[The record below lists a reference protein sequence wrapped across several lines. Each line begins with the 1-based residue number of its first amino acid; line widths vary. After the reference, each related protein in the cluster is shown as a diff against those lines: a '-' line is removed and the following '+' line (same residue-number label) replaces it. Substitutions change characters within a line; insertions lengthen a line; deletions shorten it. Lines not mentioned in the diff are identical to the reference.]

1 MIPKEARPT
10 PHKPLWY
17 QQSSP
22 FAACC
27 WEECTRI
34 SPSSSLGTAHLSQ
47 PGGLTH
53 PLEFDLRGAL
63 VLPPHACVS
72 SPQLYPQDD
81 STHSVISLCP
91 LVAVSSP
98 THICG
103 HSFLL
108 IRDCSP
114 ALTMTSGC
122 FQLWMG
128 NVHPQKS
135 HPLTMA
141 GILCSL
147 CGCSLSFHPPLTA
160 SSHLLLTLCPPT
172 LPVLQHSQLPSPD
185 LSWRWT
191 VHTLLLAHQAWFF
204 FFLFFFFESP

>member
-1 MIPKEARPT
+1 MIPKEARPA

-63 VLPPHACVS
+63 VLPPHACAS
-72 SPQLYPQDD
+72 SPHLYPQDD

-108 IRDCSP
+108 ILFTSSDRDFWVLPALDGQCTSSKKPPSDHGWDPVFSLWLQSKLPSSLNCLLSP
-114 ALTMTSGC
+114 AT
-122 FQLWMG
+122 
-128 NVHPQKS
+128 
-135 HPLTMA
+135 HPLSPNPPSAPTLTSAFPRPELGMD
-141 GILCSL
+141 CP
-147 CGCSLSFHPPLTA
+147 HPPA
-160 SSHLLLTLCPPT
+160 GPPG
-172 LPVLQHSQLPSPD
+172 LV
-185 LSWRWT
+185 
-191 VHTLLLAHQAWFF
+191 
-204 FFLFFFFESP
+204 FLFF